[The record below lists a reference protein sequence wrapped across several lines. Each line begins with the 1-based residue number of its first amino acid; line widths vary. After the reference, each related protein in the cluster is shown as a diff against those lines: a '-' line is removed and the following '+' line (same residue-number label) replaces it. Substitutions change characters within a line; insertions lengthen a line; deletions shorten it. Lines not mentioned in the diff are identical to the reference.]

1 MPIKG
6 FRSNKCGFLTLEE
19 IKQHRADGKSWYVI
33 CDFCGVAR
41 SSFSKFL
48 KRYGLSDG
56 KKYSHIK
63 REYKDTGIAQEL
75 ARRDG
80 YENLTDA
87 IRALRLSG
95 KTFAEVEEHFKGHGG
110 LVRKHYPKN
119 IKVHIVTPA
128 VIANAIEQA
137 YKNHKNRKGHPW
149 DTSGAYYTP
158 KRLIEWVCPTPLEVS
173 TGTGNFL
180 KQAAD
185 GLNKDE
191 LQNPPY
197 NTA

>member
-1 MPIKG
+1 MPVKG

-19 IKQHRADGKSWYVI
+19 IKQLRAEKKSWEVI
-33 CDFCGVAR
+33 RGFCQVAPA
-41 SSFSKFL
+41 SFSKFN

-56 KKYSHIK
+56 KMYFSQK
-63 REYKDTGIAQEL
+63 RECKDTGIAQEL

-95 KTFAEVEEHFKGHGG
+95 KTFLEVEEHFKGHGG
-110 LVRKHYPKN
+110 LVRKHYPKD
-119 IKVHIVTPA
+119 IKVHVVTPA
-128 VIANAIEQA
+128 LRAAAIERA
-137 YKNHKNRKGHPW
+137 YQNSRNRKGHPW
-149 DTSGAYYTP
+149 DGAYYTP
-158 KRLIEWVCPTPLEVS
+158 KGLLPVDPAAGS
-173 TGTGNFL
+173 GGFL
-180 KQAAD
+180 KSAVD
-185 GLNKDE
+185 ELNKDE

>member
-1 MPIKG
+1 MPVKG
-6 FRSNKCGFLTLEE
+6 YRSNKCGFLTLEE
-19 IKQHRADGKSWYVI
+19 IKQLRAEKKSWDVI
-33 CDFCGVAR
+33 RGFCQVAPA
-41 SSFSKFL
+41 SFSKFK

-56 KKYSHIK
+56 KMYFSQK
-63 REYKDTGIAQEL
+63 RECKDTGVAQEL

-95 KTFAEVEEHFKGHGG
+95 KTFVEVEEHFKGHGG
-110 LVRKHYPKN
+110 LVRKHYPKD
-119 IKVHIVTPA
+119 IKVHIITPA
-128 VIANAIEQA
+128 LRAHAIEQA
-137 YKNHKNRKGHPW
+137 YKNHKSRKGHPW

-158 KRLIEWVCPTPLEVS
+158 KRLIEWVCPTPLEVA

-180 KQAAD
+180 KQAAE